1 MKKVLI
7 ASVTALAIAMSA
19 GTTMAGPF
27 HGHDQLGFAQDVRSA
42 VSQARNH
49 AGTKNVGD
57 RGFSTNSDER
67 QYETDFPVGEVAD
80 GQLFGGL
87 EIGINHLSSGVSSR
101 IASADISA
109 DGYDAT
115 LSALWVADNQFYI
128 DGQLRFGNFDGSIG
142 LNGRNTVD
150 VDGNGYELSVEIGK
164 SFGMPNEWTLIPQV
178 QAMYSDINM
187 ENVPDRGGIGQIGSL
202 VDGDT
207 LMARVGLRAEHT
219 FANNSMLYGQID
231 VYHAFDNEASVMV
244 GQNTVSI
251 EPGQNT
257 TALTIGGDIPL
268 SDHALLY
275 AEISSET
282 DLGNSSGDQDF
293 SWNIGFEVQF

>member
-1 MKKVLI
+1 M
-7 ASVTALAIAMSA
+7 
-19 GTTMAGPF
+19 
-27 HGHDQLGFAQDVRSA
+27 
-42 VSQARNH
+42 
-49 AGTKNVGD
+49 
-57 RGFSTNSDER
+57 
-67 QYETDFPVGEVAD
+67 GEVAG

-87 EIGINHLSSGVSSR
+87 EFCINHLSSGVSSR
-101 IASADISA
+101 FTSADFSA

-115 LSALWVADNQFYI
+115 LSALWVADSQFYI
-128 DGQLRFGNFDGSIG
+128 DGQLGFGSFDGSIG
-142 LNGRNTVD
+142 LNGQNSVD
-150 VDGNGYELSVEIGK
+150 VDGSGYELSVEIGK
-164 SFGMPNEWTLIPQV
+164 SFEMPNEWALIPQV
-178 QAMYSDINM
+178 QVMYSDIDM
-187 ENVPDRGGIGQIGSL
+187 DNVPDRAGIGQIGSL

-207 LMARVGLRAEHT
+207 LTARVGLRAEHT

-231 VYHAFDNEASVMV
+231 FYHAFDNEASVMF

-257 TALTIGGDIPL
+257 AALTIGGDVPL

-282 DLGNSSGDQDF
+282 DLRSNLGDYDF